1 MKNRR
6 MMLGIA
12 VAAGILILLGIGF
25 VLNPGGVSD
34 KIRRQFQGITATG
47 AKPEAGHQGHGGGA
61 PAAKPS
67 AAETQSQPGATQTSG
82 TPAAG
87 KSVVEIPTV
96 EIPAD
101 RQPLIGMKSVAVAVR
116 PLSRTIR
123 TVGRV
128 EYDERRFRTVN
139 AKFEGWIERLYVDY
153 TGRPVKKG
161 EPLADIY
168 SPELLATQREYLQLL
183 KWGREPKS
191 DAASVTDK
199 MITRDAAALAA
210 AARERLKL
218 WDISDEQ
225 IRKIGETGET
235 FRTLTLY
242 SPVDGHVVQKMAVQG
257 MKVMPGEKLFDVA
270 DLESLWV
277 VADIYESDLPLIRP
291 GQEALI
297 VLAGS
302 PGQAHRARIDIINPS
317 LAGETRTAKARFT
330 ISNPGEK
337 IKPQMYTEVEIK
349 IDLGRRLTVP
359 DDAVIDTGVRQIV
372 YVDRKDG
379 NFEPREVVLGART
392 EGFREVIRGLKAG
405 EKVAVSAAFLVDS
418 EAQLRGV
425 KPLEGRKP

>member
-1 MKNRR
+1 MII
-6 MMLGIA
+6 GIA
-12 VAAGILILLGIGF
+12 VAVGILILLGIGF

-34 KIRRQFQGITATG
+34 KIRRQVQGPTATG
-47 AKPEAGHQGHGGGA
+47 AKPEAGHQGHGGVP
-61 PAAKPS
+61 PAAAQPTE
-67 AAETQSQPGATQTSG
+67 ETQPQPSATQTS
-82 TPAAG
+82 AAPTA
-87 KSVVEIPTV
+87 ETPTV

-101 RQPLIGMKSVAVAVR
+101 RQSLIGMKSVAVAVR

-139 AKFEGWIERLYVDY
+139 AKFEGWIEKLYVDY
-153 TGRPVKKG
+153 TGHPVKKG
-161 EPLADIY
+161 EPLADLY

-183 KWGREPKS
+183 KWSREPKP

-199 MITRDAAALAA
+199 MVARDAASLAA

-218 WDISDEQ
+218 WDISEEQ
-225 IRKIGETGET
+225 IRRIGETGEPI
-235 FRTLTLY
+235 RTLTLY

-270 DLESLWV
+270 DIESLWV
-277 VADIYESDLPLIRP
+277 VADIYEADLPLIRP
-291 GQEALI
+291 GQEAVI

-302 PGQAHRARIDIINPS
+302 PGQAYRARIDFINPS

-330 ISNPGEK
+330 IPNPGEK
-337 IKPQMYTEVEIK
+337 IKPQMYTEIEIK
-349 IDLGRRLTVP
+349 IDLGRKLTVS

-372 YVDRKDG
+372 YVDQKDG

-392 EGFREVIRGLKAG
+392 EGFREVLRGLKAG
-405 EKVAVSAAFLVDS
+405 EMVAASAAFLVDS

-425 KPLEGRKP
+425 KPLSRPK

>member
-1 MKNRR
+1 MKNKK
-6 MMLGIA
+6 MIIGIA

-34 KIRRQFQGITATG
+34 KIRQQVQGLAATG
-47 AKPEAGHQGHGGGA
+47 AKPEAGHEGHGGGPPAVA
-61 PAAKPS
+61 PAAE
-67 AAETQSQPGATQTSG
+67 AQPQPVGNQTSG
-82 TPAAG
+82 PAPAMPAP
-87 KSVVEIPTV
+87 EAPTV
-96 EIPAD
+96 EISTD
-101 RQPLIGMKSVAVAVR
+101 QQPLIGMKSVTVAVR

-128 EYDERRFRTVN
+128 EFDERQFKTVN
-139 AKFEGWIERLYVDY
+139 SKFEGWIERLYVDY

-161 EPLADIY
+161 EPLVDLY

-183 KWGREPKS
+183 KWSREPQS
-191 DAASVTDK
+191 DVASVTDK
-199 MITRDAAALAA
+199 MVARDAVALAA

-218 WDISDEQ
+218 WDISEEQ

-242 SPVDGHVVQKMAVQG
+242 SPVDGYVVQKMAVQG

-270 DLESLWV
+270 DLTSIWV
-277 VADIYESDLPLIRP
+277 IADIYEPDLPLIHP

-302 PGQAHRARIDIINPS
+302 PGQTYRARIDFINPS
-317 LAGETRTAKARFT
+317 LSGETRTAKARFT
-330 ISNPGEK
+330 IPNPGEK
-337 IKPQMYTEVEIK
+337 IKPQMYTEVEIR
-349 IDLGRRLTVP
+349 IDLGKRLSIP

-372 YVDRKDG
+372 YVDKGEG
-379 NFEPREVVLGART
+379 NFEPREVMLGARV

-405 EKVAVSAAFLVDS
+405 DKVAGSAAFLVDS

-425 KPLEGRKP
+425 RPLK

>member
-1 MKNRR
+1 MKNRGIII
-6 MMLGIA
+6 GIA
-12 VAAGILILLGIGF
+12 VAAGILILLLVGF

-34 KIRRQFQGITATG
+34 KIRQEVRGLVSTG
-47 AKPEAGHQGHGGGA
+47 AKPETGHQGHGGGPPAVA
-61 PAAKPS
+61 PATV
-67 AAETQSQPGATQTSG
+67 ETQPKSGATHTSG
-82 TPAAG
+82 TPAA
-87 KSVVEIPTV
+87 EAPTV

-139 AKFEGWIERLYVDY
+139 AKFEGWIEKLYVDY
-153 TGRPVKKG
+153 TGHPVKKG
-161 EPLADIY
+161 EPLADLY

-183 KWGREPKS
+183 KWSREPKP
-191 DAASVTDK
+191 DGTSVTDK
-199 MITRDAAALAA
+199 MVARDAAALAA

-225 IRKIGETGET
+225 IRRIGETGEPV
-235 FRTLTLY
+235 RTLTLF

-257 MKVMPGEKLFDVA
+257 MRVMPGEKLFDVA

-277 VADIYESDLPLIRP
+277 VADIYEADLPLIRP

-297 VLAGS
+297 ALAGS
-302 PGQAHRARIDIINPS
+302 PGQSYRARIDFINPS

-330 ISNPGEK
+330 IPNPGEK
-337 IKPQMYTEVEIK
+337 IKPQMFTEVEIK
-349 IDLGRRLTVP
+349 IDLGRKLTVP

-372 YVDRKDG
+372 YVDRKEG
-379 NFEPREVVLGART
+379 NFEPREVELGART
-392 EGFREVIRGLKAG
+392 EGYREVLRGLKAG
-405 EKVAVSAAFLVDS
+405 EKVAASAAFLVDS

-425 KPLEGRKP
+425 RPLK

>member
-1 MKNRR
+1 MII
-6 MMLGIA
+6 GIA
-12 VAAGILILLGIGF
+12 VAVGILILLGIGF

-34 KIRRQFQGITATG
+34 KIHRQVQGLTATG
-47 AKPEAGHQGHGGGA
+47 AKPEAGHQGRNGGA
-61 PAAKPS
+61 PAAAQPT
-67 AAETQSQPGATQTSG
+67 AETQPQPSATQTS
-82 TPAAG
+82 TAPTA
-87 KSVVEIPTV
+87 EIPTV

-139 AKFEGWIERLYVDY
+139 AKFEGWIEKLYVDY

-161 EPLADIY
+161 EPLADLY

-183 KWGREPKS
+183 KWSREPKP

-199 MITRDAAALAA
+199 MVARDAAALAA

-218 WDISDEQ
+218 WDISEEQ
-225 IRKIGETGET
+225 IRRIGETGEPI
-235 FRTLTLY
+235 RTLTFY

-270 DLESLWV
+270 DIESLWV
-277 VADIYESDLPLIRP
+277 VADIYEADLPLIRP
-291 GQEALI
+291 GQEAVI

-302 PGQAHRARIDIINPS
+302 PGQAYRARIDFINPS

-330 ISNPGEK
+330 IPNPGEK
-337 IKPQMYTEVEIK
+337 IKPQMYTEIEIK
-349 IDLGRRLTVP
+349 IDLGRKLTVS

-372 YVDRKDG
+372 YVDQKDG

-392 EGFREVIRGLKAG
+392 EGFREVLRGLKAG
-405 EKVAVSAAFLVDS
+405 EKVAASAAFLVDS

-425 KPLEGRKP
+425 RPVSRQE

>member
-6 MMLGIA
+6 MMIGIA
-12 VAAGILILLGIGF
+12 VAAGVLILLGIGF

-34 KIRRQFQGITATG
+34 KIRQQVQGLTAAG
-47 AKPEAGHQGHGGGA
+47 AKPVAGHQGHGGGPPAAAQPQPDATPASGKPA
-61 PAAKPS
+61 PAA
-67 AAETQSQPGATQTSG
+67 
-82 TPAAG
+82 PAPEA
-87 KSVVEIPTV
+87 PTV
-96 EIPAD
+96 EIPTD

-139 AKFEGWIERLYVDY
+139 AKFEGWIEKLYVDY
-153 TGRPVKKG
+153 TGSPVKKG
-161 EPLADIY
+161 EPLADLY

-183 KWGREPKS
+183 KWSREPKS
-191 DAASVTDK
+191 DVASITDK
-199 MITRDAAALAA
+199 MITRDASALAA

-225 IRKIGETGET
+225 IRKISETGEPV
-235 FRTLTLY
+235 RTLTLY

-257 MKVMPGEKLFDVA
+257 MRVMPGEKLFDVA
-270 DLESLWV
+270 DLASLWV
-277 VADIYESDLPLIRP
+277 IADIYEAELPLIRP
-291 GQEALI
+291 GQEASI
-297 VLAGS
+297 ALAGY
-302 PGQAHRARIDIINPS
+302 PEQAFRARIDFINPS

-330 ISNPGEK
+330 ITNPGEK
-337 IKPQMYTEVEIK
+337 IKPQMYTEVEIR
-349 IDLGRRLTVP
+349 IDLGKKLSVP

-379 NFEPREVVLGART
+379 NFEPREVVLGARV
-392 EGFREVIRGLKAG
+392 EGFREVIRGLRAG
-405 EKVAVSAAFLVDS
+405 EKVAASAAFLVDS

-425 KPLEGRKP
+425 KPLNRQK

>member
-1 MKNRR
+1 VC
-6 MMLGIA
+6 
-12 VAAGILILLGIGF
+12 VA
-25 VLNPGGVSD
+25 
-34 KIRRQFQGITATG
+34 
-47 AKPEAGHQGHGGGA
+47 EA
-61 PAAKPS
+61 
-67 AAETQSQPGATQTSG
+67 
-82 TPAAG
+82 
-87 KSVVEIPTV
+87 PTV

-139 AKFEGWIERLYVDY
+139 AKFEGWIEKLYVDY
-153 TGRPVKKG
+153 TGHPVKKG
-161 EPLADIY
+161 EPLADLY

-183 KWGREPKS
+183 KWSREPKP
-191 DAASVTDK
+191 DGTSVTDK
-199 MITRDAAALAA
+199 MVARDAAALAA

-225 IRKIGETGET
+225 IRRIGETGEPV
-235 FRTLTLY
+235 RTLTLF

-257 MKVMPGEKLFDVA
+257 MRVMPGEKLFDVA

-277 VADIYESDLPLIRP
+277 VADIYEADLPLIRP

-297 VLAGS
+297 ALAGS
-302 PGQAHRARIDIINPS
+302 PGQSYRARIDFINPS

-330 ISNPGEK
+330 IPNPGEK
-337 IKPQMYTEVEIK
+337 IKPQMFTEVEIK
-349 IDLGRRLTVP
+349 IDLGRKLTVP

-372 YVDRKDG
+372 YVDRKEG
-379 NFEPREVVLGART
+379 NFEPREVELGART
-392 EGFREVIRGLKAG
+392 EGYREVLRGLKAG
-405 EKVAVSAAFLVDS
+405 EKVAASAAFLVDS

-425 KPLEGRKP
+425 RPLK